1 MKMVIDILD
10 LVQKDISDSTNQIE
24 KLQTD
29 LVNIQKENE
38 KEKQKLKSSITEKE
52 FISLYS
58 QLEKTNDINGIC
70 EIFDEIT
77 EKRKS
82 NYEIPSN

>member
-1 MKMVIDILD
+1 MK
-10 LVQKDISDSTNQIE
+10 K
-24 KLQTD
+24 K
-29 LVNIQKENE
+29 
-38 KEKQKLKSSITEKE
+38 KQKLKSSITEKE